1 MNTTSEEEL
10 NLPLE
15 KTWIFKEKSAN
26 FRECIGEAVPP
37 IIMQKIAKNIK
48 DVLNGKKLQK
58 SSGKTR
64 LIL

>member
-1 MNTTSEEEL
+1 MILMNIS
-10 NLPLE
+10 
-15 KTWIFKEKSAN
+15 K
-26 FRECIGEAVPP
+26 CIGEAVPP

-58 SSGKTR
+58 SSGQTR